1 MQELFSKK
9 VLIIAVISAVVVGA
23 FGYLVFQYFSLNK
36 TLKEAK
42 ERGAELE
49 NNVKNLEEE
58 LFKTKEDN
66 SQLSDLLQAEKE
78 RNDSFGQQIDSITS
92 KVGTLEKLKAL
103 DEELLKKYSRIY
115 FLNENYAPKE
125 LVRIDEKYIYEKNET
140 KLIHSGVQKYLYALM
155 DDAEVNDLPIK
166 IVSAYRSFGQQDSL
180 KDRYTVTYGSGA
192 NKFVADQG
200 YSEHQLGTTID
211 FTTPKI
217 GGSFEKIDETPVYQ
231 WLLENAY
238 KYGFILSY
246 PKGNSYYQFEPWHWR
261 FVGVNLAIELKKQNI
276 NFYDMPQRE
285 IDTYLISIFD

>member
-9 VLIIAVISAVVVGA
+9 VLIIAVISVVIAGG

-36 TLKEAK
+36 ALKEAK
-42 ERGAELE
+42 ERGSELE

-66 SQLSDLLQAEKE
+66 SQLSNLLQEEKE
-78 RNDSFGQQIDSITS
+78 RNDSFGRQIESITS

-103 DEELLKKYSRIY
+103 DEELLKKYSRVY

-140 KLIHSGVQKYLYALM
+140 KLIHLGVPKYLYAMLE
-155 DDAEVNDLPIK
+155 DAELNGLPLK
-166 IVSAYRSFGQQDSL
+166 IISAYRSFGQQDSL
-180 KDRYTVTYGSGA
+180 KDRYAVTYGSGA

-200 YSEHQLGTTID
+200 YSEHQLGTTVD

-217 GGSFEKIDETPVYQ
+217 GGSFEKIDKEPAYQ
-231 WLLENAY
+231 WLLENAHR
-238 KYGFILSY
+238 YG
-246 PKGNSYYQFEPWHWR
+246 
-261 FVGVNLAIELKKQNI
+261 
-276 NFYDMPQRE
+276 
-285 IDTYLISIFD
+285 